1 VTRKEGHGEEELD
14 SGDYLVAPW
23 DAEVGCVVVV
33 GVLAADEGA
42 AVLEA
47 GNLGL
52 YRNYNATFAVLKDG
66 EDSLDIIMNSHVNS
80 PLLSSLLQSD
90 FVSMM
95 VPARGRRLR
104 PELTR
109 YQRDR

>member
-1 VTRKEGHGEEELD
+1 VTQKEGHGEEELD
-14 SGDYLVAPW
+14 SGDYLVAQW
-23 DAEVGCVVVV
+23 DAKVGCVVVV

-66 EDSLDIIMNSHVNS
+66 EDSLDIFMNSHVNS
-80 PLLSSLLQSD
+80 PLLNSYKATSFRWWCQLGD
-90 FVSMM
+90 V
-95 VPARGRRLR
+95 
-104 PELTR
+104 
-109 YQRDR
+109 D